1 MQGVELMKKKIF
13 LLTLVLAFAFANL
26 AFAQDDQAKIVING
40 QNLDL
45 NDEKIIFKD
54 DRNFVPLRL
63 VCESLGCKVKWE
75 EENKRIQISTD
86 ALKIFMEIDKKQMT
100 VNNIK
105 KDLDVSHFIEN
116 DRTYVPVRFVAEALG
131 KVVSWKDEDK
141 TIFID
146 DKDFQGDPDLNKYLD
161 KDAVFKNF
169 ISEPFGASSPRLA
182 YVNSS
187 YSVILNYNGILIV
200 DNKTGKLKG
209 AVDNRSLG
217 YNHLQGDDYVKVLGT
232 EDYILLK
239 KNSQTT
245 QGYVYNISKNQMK
258 FYENAGSFSFKEG
271 ESTSIDEE
279 KEILDKVESLQD
291 FSYSLG
297 KYPQGLVFLEISTKN
312 LGNSKF
318 LIFDKDLNELREFK
332 LSSIN

>member
-1 MQGVELMKKKIF
+1 MKKKIF
-13 LLTLVLAFAFANL
+13 LLILILVLGLRSL
-26 AFAQDDQAKIVING
+26 AYAQEGQTSIVING
-40 QNLDL
+40 QCLDL
-45 NDEKIIFKD
+45 GEEKIIFKD
-54 DRNFVPLRL
+54 DRNFIPLRL
-63 VCESLGCKVKWE
+63 VCENLACKVDWDQ
-75 EENKRIQISTD
+75 ENKRVKISTD
-86 ALKIFMEIDKKQMT
+86 ALKILMEIDKKQMT

-105 KDLDVSHFIEN
+105 KDLDVSPFIEN

-131 KVVSWKDEDK
+131 KVVNWKDEDK

-146 DKDFQGDPDLNKYLD
+146 DKDFQGDPDLDKYLD
-161 KDAVFKNF
+161 KDTVFKNF
-169 ISEPFGASSPRLA
+169 TSEPFGASSPRLA

-209 AVDNRSLG
+209 AIDNRSLG
-217 YNHLQGDDYVKVLGT
+217 YNQLQGDDYVKILGA
-232 EDYILLK
+232 EDFILLK
-239 KNSQTT
+239 KNSQST

-271 ESTSIDEE
+271 ESTSLDEE
-279 KEILDKVESLQD
+279 KEILDKVESLED

-318 LIFDKDLNELREFK
+318 VIFDKDLNELREFK